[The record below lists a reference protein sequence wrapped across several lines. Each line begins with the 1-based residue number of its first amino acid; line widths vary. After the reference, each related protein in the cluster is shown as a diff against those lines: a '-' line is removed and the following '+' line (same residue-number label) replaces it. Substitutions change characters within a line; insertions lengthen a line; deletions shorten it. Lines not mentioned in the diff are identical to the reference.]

1 MFDDIV
7 KSPDS
12 ATPMKTGEIKTI
24 GLAVS
29 KKKSNVNRWM
39 RFSTAKGYD

>member
-12 ATPMKTGEIKTI
+12 ATPMKTGEIKNI

-29 KKKSNVNRWM
+29 IKKIPV
-39 RFSTAKGYD
+39 STDG